1 MSFHSF
7 VSGFKQETKNKRVEV
22 KENIIGTAEELFLK
36 YGFRRVT
43 MDDIAREMAIS
54 KKTIYQ
60 YFKDKN
66 EIVCCVT
73 EQYLKKENK
82 EIEILEAESEN
93 VIEYLVKLSKQLRK
107 HISEVHPGA
116 MDDLK
121 KYFPQGWKIFTQYK
135 REFFLTSMIKI
146 LKKGMEEGYFRKDMN
161 PEVLGIMRME
171 QIQLSFDQNLYP
183 RSHFEF
189 AEVQMELLRH
199 FIAGILTEKGRELL
213 KSYAKS
219 TETNE
224 IIL

>member
-1 MSFHSF
+1 M
-7 VSGFKQETKNKRVEV
+7 EV

-66 EIVCCVT
+66 EIVCFVT
-73 EQYLKKENK
+73 ENYLKKENAV
-82 EIEILEAESEN
+82 IEGLEAESEN

-107 HISEVHPGA
+107 HISTIHPAA

-121 KYFPQGWKIFTQYK
+121 KYFPQGWKIFIQYK
-135 REFFLTSMIKI
+135 RECFLTSMIKI

-161 PEVLGIMRME
+161 PEVLAIMRME
-171 QIQLSFDQNLYP
+171 QIPLSFDQNLFP
-183 RSHFEF
+183 RTRFEF
-189 AEVQMELLRH
+189 ADVQMELLRH
-199 FIAGILTEKGRELL
+199 FMAGILTQKGRELL
-213 KSYAKS
+213 KNYSKS
-219 TETNE
+219 TDKNE
-224 IIL
+224 ISL